1 MNAPEKFALN
11 NPEAAAA
18 TDPRHDPTRVIRAPR
33 GNTLNCKSWLTE
45 APFRMLQN
53 NLDAEVAE
61 RPQDLVVYGGIG
73 RAARN
78 WACYDQI
85 LASLKEL
92 NDDETLLIQSGKPV
106 GVFKTHENAPRVLL
120 ANSNLV
126 PKWANWEHFNE
137 LDRLGLFMY
146 GQMTAGSWIYI
157 GSQGIVQGTFETFV
171 EAGRQHY
178 DNSLAGKWILTA
190 GLGGMGGAQPLAATL
205 AGAVS
210 LNIECQQSSIDF
222 RLRTRY
228 VDKQARDIDH
238 ALELIKQHTDAKE
251 AVSIALLGNAAD
263 ILPELV
269 KRAKAGGPNSI
280 RPDLVTDQ
288 TSAHDLI
295 NGYLPSGWSVA
306 QWQAAM
312 KDPSQHDALK
322 KAAAQSCA
330 VHVQAMLDFQAMG
343 IPTVD
348 YGNNIR
354 QVAFDEGVKNAFDF
368 PGFVPAY
375 IRPLFCEG
383 KGPFRWVAL
392 SGDPEDIYKTDAKIK
407 ELFPENTHTHRW
419 LDMAR
424 ERIAFQGLPARI
436 CWLGLGER
444 HIAGLA
450 FNEMVKNGE
459 LKAPIVIGRD
469 HLDTGSVASP
479 NRETEAM
486 KDGTDAVSDWPLLN
500 ALLNTAGGAT
510 WVSLHHGGGVGMGY
524 SQHSGV
530 VIVCDGTD
538 AAAKRIERV
547 LWNDPATGVM
557 RHADAGYDIAVA
569 TAKAKGLKLPMVR

>member
-1 MNAPEKFALN
+1 MSQTTAQS
-11 NPEAAAA
+11 
-18 TDPRHDPTRVIRAPR
+18 RVVRAPT
-33 GNTLNCKSWLTE
+33 GTTLSCKSWLTE
-45 APFRMLQN
+45 AAFRMIQN
-53 NLDAEVAE
+53 NLDPVVAE
-61 RPQDLVVYGGIG
+61 NPDELVVYGGIG
-73 RAARN
+73 KAARN
-78 WACYDQI
+78 WDCFEQI
-85 LASLKEL
+85 LRSLKDL

-106 GVFKTHENAPRVLL
+106 GVFRTHADAPRVLL

-126 PKWANWEHFNE
+126 PAWSTWEHFNE
-137 LDRLGLFMY
+137 LDRKGLMMY

-157 GSQGIVQGTFETFV
+157 GTQGIVQGTYETFA

-178 DNSLAGKWILTA
+178 GGSMVGKWILTA
-190 GLGGMGGAQPLAATL
+190 GLGGMGGAQPLAATFS
-205 AGAVS
+205 GAVS
-210 LNIECQQSSIDF
+210 LNIECQQSRIDF
-222 RLRTRY
+222 RLKTRY
-228 VDKQARDIDH
+228 VDEQATDLDD
-238 ALELIKQHTDAKE
+238 ALARIARYTAAGKAI
-251 AVSIALLGNAAD
+251 SIALLGNAAE

-269 KRAKAGGPNSI
+269 KRVKAGSAI
-280 RPDLVTDQ
+280 KPDLVTDQ

-295 NGYLPSGWSVA
+295 NGYLPAGWTVE
-306 QWQAAM
+306 QW
-312 KDPSQHDALK
+312 
-322 KAAAQSCA
+322 KAAAADASQHADLKAAAARGCA

-354 QVAFDEGVKNAFDF
+354 QVALDQGVKNAFDF

-375 IRPLFCEG
+375 VRPQFCEG
-383 KGPFRWVAL
+383 RGPFRWVAL
-392 SGDPEDIYKTDAKIK
+392 SGDPEDIRKTDAKIK
-407 ELFPENTHTHRW
+407 ELFPDEARVHRW
-419 LDMAR
+419 LDMAG

-436 CWLGLGER
+436 CWLGLGQR

-450 FNEMVKNGE
+450 FNEMVKRGE

-469 HLDTGSVASP
+469 HLDSGSVASP
-479 NRETEAM
+479 NRETESM
-486 KDGTDAVSDWPLLN
+486 RDGSDAVSDWPLLN

-557 RHADAGYDIAVA
+557 RHADAGYESAEKCAHD
-569 TAKAKGLKLPMVR
+569 KGLNLPMITE